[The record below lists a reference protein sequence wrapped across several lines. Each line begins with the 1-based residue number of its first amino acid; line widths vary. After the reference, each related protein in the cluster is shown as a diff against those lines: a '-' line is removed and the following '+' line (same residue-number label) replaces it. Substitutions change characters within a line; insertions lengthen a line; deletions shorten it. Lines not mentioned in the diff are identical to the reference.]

1 MEEIILEFEELEILR
16 PKKRWKLYF
25 VVLTEHPTD
34 KDKWILTT
42 IPNESHGVIQ
52 LKPRAENKIY
62 FEPQDAVGANGLFV
76 LDRNMPE
83 SRRIKVRVFLR
94 HSRENARNA
103 GQILS
108 DVESALGEEAFGQVT
123 NLLGRTNP
131 WLVIGKE
138 AVQKVGKILSNI
150 KDRDFGLI
158 TMDEEFGPEFENQ
171 SELDR
176 MNNFSTGD
184 ARLVWSWATRNKS

>member
-1 MEEIILEFEELEILR
+1 MEEILLEFEELEILR
-16 PKKRWKLYF
+16 SKKRWKLYF
-25 VVLTEHPTD
+25 VILTEHPTE
-34 KDKWILTT
+34 KDKWVMTT
-42 IPNESHGVIQ
+42 VPNENHGVIQ

-62 FEPQDAVGANGLFV
+62 FEPQDAVGADGLFV
-76 LDRNMPE
+76 FDRPMPE
-83 SRRIKVRVFLR
+83 NRRVKVRVFLR
-94 HSRENARNA
+94 HSRENMRDA

-108 DVESALGEEAFGQVT
+108 DVENALGKDTFGQVT
-123 NLLGRTNP
+123 NLLGRSNP
-131 WLVIGKE
+131 WLVIGQE
-138 AVQKVGKILSNI
+138 AVQKVGKILANI

-184 ARLVWSWATRNKS
+184 ARLVWSWATRKK